1 MIYSDQDL
9 PASNQSLRILSNLV
23 AAGVFSSI
31 GQIDELISELL
42 SFIRSIL
49 AMNSAEVFDLLTKV
63 HHLFNLLVSSF
74 KNCIFF
80 LLLICNEFKMLG
92 SSFDV
97 LEYLSLLKYLGR
109 YSVYDVGLY
118 CKSLQSRKF

>member
-63 HHLFNLLVSSF
+63 HHL
-74 KNCIFF
+74 
-80 LLLICNEFKMLG
+80 LI
-92 SSFDV
+92 
-97 LEYLSLLKYLGR
+97 
-109 YSVYDVGLY
+109 
-118 CKSLQSRKF
+118 